1 MAISRVFF
9 SDLKYGSCSSV
20 VEARLLVDVN
30 VSSFLRFFSDLCSNI
45 PDLEGEDVLKSEFCA
60 DVFDN
65 VWLCYH
71 IDEEYP
77 VKAKNGICSEVIALG
92 SF

>member
-20 VEARLLVDVN
+20 VEARLLIDVN
-30 VSSFLRFFSDLCSNI
+30 VSSFLRFLFRS
-45 PDLEGEDVLKSEFCA
+45 DLEGEDVLKSEFCA

-77 VKAKNGICSEVIALG
+77 VKAKNGICSDVIALG

>member
-1 MAISRVFF
+1 MASSRVFF

-30 VSSFLRFFSDLCSNI
+30 
-45 PDLEGEDVLKSEFCA
+45 DLEGEDVLKSEFCA